1 MVRFFYLKDAYQ
13 IEKRM
18 TKICLV
24 IVGPTA
30 SGKTAAAIDVAQYF
44 NTEIISADSRQC
56 FTELNIAVAKPTAAQ
71 LSLVQH
77 HFINSHSITDNVSA
91 ADFESFA
98 LEAADNIFEKN
109 NIAVMCGGTGLYIK
123 AFTEGL
129 DAIPE
134 TDHKIKEAISYG
146 YKREG
151 LVWLQNK
158 IKETDP
164 LFWEKG
170 ENQNPHR
177 LTRALEVFMTTGI
190 SIIAQQKKIKKVRS
204 FNIIKVGIEI
214 TREVLY
220 DRINNRVDVMR
231 EQGLENEAKLLYP
244 NKELNALQTVGYREL
259 FDFFEGK
266 TTSEKAFES
275 IKQNSRHYAKR
286 QLTWFKKDEEIIW
299 LQVAAIL
306 PYLQNKL
313 K

>member
-1 MVRFFYLKDAYQ
+1 
-13 IEKRM
+13 M
-18 TKICLV
+18 TKTCIV

-30 SGKTAAAIDVAQYF
+30 SGKTAAAIEVAQYF

-56 FTELNIAVAKPTAAQ
+56 FTELNIAVAKPIAEE
-71 LSLVQH
+71 LSLVPH
-77 HFINSHSITDNVSA
+77 HFINSHSITDNVTA

-98 LEAADNIFEKN
+98 LAAADKIFEKN

-134 TDHKIKEAISYG
+134 TDHKIKEAIADG

-151 LVWLQNK
+151 LGWLQNK

-170 ENQNPHR
+170 EIHNPHR
-177 LTRALEVFMTTGI
+177 LLRALEVFMTTGI
-190 SIIAQQKKIKKVRS
+190 SIIAQQKKIKKLRP

-220 DRINNRVDVMR
+220 DRINCRVEGMQ

-266 TTSEKAFES
+266 TTREKAFEL

-286 QLTWFKKDEEIIW
+286 QLTWFKKDGEIIW
-299 LQVAAIL
+299 LPQDEIL
-306 PYLQNKL
+306 SYLQSKL
-313 K
+313 KKNLPQ

>member
-1 MVRFFYLKDAYQ
+1 
-13 IEKRM
+13 M
-18 TKICLV
+18 TKTCLV

-56 FTELNIAVAKPTAAQ
+56 FRELNIGVAKPTAAE
-71 LSLVQH
+71 LSSVKH

-98 LEAADNIFEKN
+98 LAAADKIFEKN
-109 NIAVMCGGTGLYIK
+109 NVAVICGGTGLYIK

-134 TDHKIKEAISYG
+134 TDHKIKEGITDD

-151 LVWLQNK
+151 LGWLQNK

-170 ENQNPHR
+170 EINNPHR
-177 LTRALEVFMTTGI
+177 LLRALEVFMTTGV
-190 SIIAQQKKIKKVRS
+190 SIIAQQKKIKKVRP
-204 FNIIKVGIEI
+204 FNIIKVGIDI
-214 TREVLY
+214 NREVLY
-220 DRINNRVDVMR
+220 DRINSRVNDMQ
-231 EQGLENEAKLLYP
+231 EQGLENEAKLLIP
-244 NKELNALQTVGYREL
+244 FKQLNALQTVGYREL

-266 TTSEKAFES
+266 TTREKAFEL
-275 IKQNSRHYAKR
+275 IKQNSRNYAKR

-299 LQVAAIL
+299 LQLAAIL
-306 PYLQNKL
+306 PYLQNKF

>member
-1 MVRFFYLKDAYQ
+1 
-13 IEKRM
+13 M
-18 TKICLV
+18 TKTCIV

-30 SGKTAAAIDVAQYF
+30 SGKTSAAIEVAQYF

-56 FTELNIAVAKPTAAQ
+56 FTELDIAVAKPTAAQ
-71 LSLVQH
+71 LSLVPH
-77 HFINSHSITDNVSA
+77 HFINSHSITDNVTA

-98 LEAADNIFEKN
+98 LAAADKIFEKN

-129 DAIPE
+129 DAIPP
-134 TDHKIKEAISYG
+134 TDNNIKNEIAEG

-158 IKETDP
+158 IKDTDP
-164 LFWEKG
+164 FFWEKG

-177 LTRALEVFMTTGI
+177 LIRALEVFMTTGI
-190 SIIAQQKKIKKVRS
+190 SIISQQKKIKKVRP

-220 DRINNRVDVMR
+220 DRINNRVDVMLD
-231 EQGLENEAKLLYP
+231 QGLENEAKLLYP
-244 NKELNALQTVGYREL
+244 KKELNALQTVGYREL

-266 TTSEKAFES
+266 ISKEKAFEL

-299 LQVAAIL
+299 LPQDKIL
-306 PYLQNKL
+306 SYLQNKL
-313 K
+313 

>member
-1 MVRFFYLKDAYQ
+1 
-13 IEKRM
+13 M
-18 TKICLV
+18 TKTCIV

-30 SGKTAAAIDVAQYF
+30 SGKTAAAIEVAQYF

-71 LSLVQH
+71 LKLVPH
-77 HFINSHSITDNVSA
+77 HFINSHSITDNVTA
-91 ADFESFA
+91 ADFERFA
-98 LEAADNIFEKN
+98 LAAADKIFEKN
-109 NIAVMCGGTGLYIK
+109 NVVVICGGTGLYIK

-129 DAIPE
+129 DAIPP
-134 TDHKIKEAISYG
+134 TDEIIKKEIAHAYNQH
-146 YKREG
+146 G
-151 LVWLQNK
+151 LEWLQNK
-158 IKETDP
+158 IKETDS

-170 ENQNPHR
+170 EIHNPHR
-177 LTRALEVFMTTGI
+177 LLRALEVFMTTGI
-190 SIIAQQKKIKKVRS
+190 SIIAQQKKIKKVRP

-220 DRINNRVDVMR
+220 DRINNRVDAMQ

-266 TTSEKAFES
+266 TTREKAFEL

-299 LQVAAIL
+299 LPQNEIL
-306 PYLQNKL
+306 SYLQNKL
-313 K
+313 QKNLLQ

>member
-1 MVRFFYLKDAYQ
+1 
-13 IEKRM
+13 M
-18 TKICLV
+18 TKTCIV

-71 LSLVQH
+71 LKLVPH
-77 HFINSHSITDNVSA
+77 HFINSHSITDNVTA
-91 ADFESFA
+91 ADFERFA
-98 LEAADNIFEKN
+98 LAAADKIFEKN
-109 NIAVMCGGTGLYIK
+109 NVAVICGGTGLYIK

-129 DAIPE
+129 DAIPP
-134 TDHKIKEAISYG
+134 TDEIIKKEIAHAYNQH
-146 YKREG
+146 G
-151 LVWLQNK
+151 LEWLQNK
-158 IKETDP
+158 IKETDS
-164 LFWEKG
+164 LFWDKG
-170 ENQNPHR
+170 EIHNPHR
-177 LTRALEVFMTTGI
+177 LIRALEVFMTTGI
-190 SIIAQQKKIKKVRS
+190 SIIAQQKKIKKVRP

-220 DRINNRVDVMR
+220 DRINNRVDAMQ
-231 EQGLENEAKLLYP
+231 EQGLENEAKLIYP

-266 TTSEKAFES
+266 TTREKAFEL

-299 LQVAAIL
+299 LPQNEIM

-313 K
+313 LKNFLQ

>member
-1 MVRFFYLKDAYQ
+1 
-13 IEKRM
+13 M
-18 TKICLV
+18 TKTCLV

-30 SGKTAAAIDVAQYF
+30 SGKTAAAIDVAQYL

-56 FTELNIAVAKPTAAQ
+56 FRELNIGVAKPTAAE
-71 LSLVQH
+71 LSSVKH

-98 LEAADNIFEKN
+98 LAAADKIFEKN
-109 NIAVMCGGTGLYIK
+109 NVAVICGGTGLYIK
-123 AFTEGL
+123 AFTDGL

-134 TDHKIKEAISYG
+134 TDHKIKEGITDD

-151 LVWLQNK
+151 LGWLQNK

-170 ENQNPHR
+170 EINNPHR
-177 LTRALEVFMTTGI
+177 LLRALEVFMTTGV
-190 SIIAQQKKIKKVRS
+190 SIIAQQKKIKKVRP
-204 FNIIKVGIEI
+204 FNIIKVGIDI
-214 TREVLY
+214 NREVLY
-220 DRINNRVDVMR
+220 DRINSRVNDMQ
-231 EQGLENEAKLLYP
+231 EQGLENEAKLLIP
-244 NKELNALQTVGYREL
+244 FKQLNALQTVGYREL

-266 TTSEKAFES
+266 TTREKAFEL
-275 IKQNSRHYAKR
+275 IKQNSRNYAKR

-299 LQVAAIL
+299 LQLAAIL

>member
-1 MVRFFYLKDAYQ
+1 
-13 IEKRM
+13 M
-18 TKICLV
+18 TKTCLV

-56 FTELNIAVAKPTAAQ
+56 FRELNIGVAKPAAAE
-71 LSLVQH
+71 LSSVKH

-98 LEAADNIFEKN
+98 LAAADKIFEKN
-109 NIAVMCGGTGLYIK
+109 NVAVICGGTGLYIK

-134 TDHKIKEAISYG
+134 TDHKIKEGITDD

-151 LVWLQNK
+151 LGWLQNK

-170 ENQNPHR
+170 EINNPHR
-177 LTRALEVFMTTGI
+177 LLRALEVFMTTGV
-190 SIIAQQKKIKKVRS
+190 SIIAQQKKIKKVRP
-204 FNIIKVGIEI
+204 FNIIKVGIDI
-214 TREVLY
+214 NREVLY
-220 DRINNRVDVMR
+220 DRINSRVNDMQ
-231 EQGLENEAKLLYP
+231 EQGLENEAKLLIP
-244 NKELNALQTVGYREL
+244 FKQLNALQTVGYREL

-266 TTSEKAFES
+266 TTREKAFEL
-275 IKQNSRHYAKR
+275 IKQNSRNYAKR

-299 LQVAAIL
+299 LQLAAIL

>member
-1 MVRFFYLKDAYQ
+1 
-13 IEKRM
+13 M
-18 TKICLV
+18 TKTCIV

-44 NTEIISADSRQC
+44 NSEIISADSRQC
-56 FTELNIAVAKPTAAQ
+56 FTELNIAVAKPTEEQ
-71 LSLVQH
+71 LSFVPH
-77 HFINSHSITDNVSA
+77 HFINSHSITDNVTA

-98 LEAADNIFEKN
+98 LAAADKIFEKN
-109 NIAVMCGGTGLYIK
+109 NVAVICGGTGLYIK

-134 TDHKIKEAISYG
+134 TDHKIKEAIADG
-146 YKREG
+146 YKLEG
-151 LVWLQNK
+151 LEWLQNK

-170 ENQNPHR
+170 EIHNPHR
-177 LTRALEVFMTTGI
+177 LLRALEVFMTTGI
-190 SIIAQQKKIKKVRS
+190 SIIAQQKKIKKVRP

-220 DRINNRVDVMR
+220 DRINCRVDNMQ

-259 FDFFEGK
+259 FNFFEGK
-266 TTSEKAFES
+266 TTREKAFEL

-299 LQVAAIL
+299 LPQDEIL
-306 PYLQNKL
+306 SYLQSKL
-313 K
+313 KKNLPQ

>member
-1 MVRFFYLKDAYQ
+1 
-13 IEKRM
+13 M
-18 TKICLV
+18 TKTCLV

-56 FTELNIAVAKPTAAQ
+56 FRELNIGVAKPTAAE
-71 LSLVQH
+71 LSSVKH

-98 LEAADNIFEKN
+98 LAAADKIFEKN
-109 NIAVMCGGTGLYIK
+109 NVAVICGGTGLYIK

-129 DAIPE
+129 DAIPQ
-134 TDHKIKEAISYG
+134 TDHKIKEGITDD

-151 LVWLQNK
+151 LGWLQNK

-170 ENQNPHR
+170 EINNPHR
-177 LTRALEVFMTTGI
+177 LLRALEVFMTTGV
-190 SIIAQQKKIKKVRS
+190 SIIAQQKKIKKVRP
-204 FNIIKVGIEI
+204 FNIIKVGIDI
-214 TREVLY
+214 NREVLY
-220 DRINNRVDVMR
+220 DRINSRVNDMQ
-231 EQGLENEAKLLYP
+231 EQGLENEAKLLIP
-244 NKELNALQTVGYREL
+244 FKQLNALQTVGYREL
-259 FDFFEGK
+259 FYFFEGK
-266 TTSEKAFES
+266 TTREKAFEL
-275 IKQNSRHYAKR
+275 IKQNSRNYAKR

-299 LQVAAIL
+299 LQLAAIL

>member
-1 MVRFFYLKDAYQ
+1 M
-13 IEKRM
+13 
-18 TKICLV
+18 
-24 IVGPTA
+24 
-30 SGKTAAAIDVAQYF
+30 
-44 NTEIISADSRQC
+44 
-56 FTELNIAVAKPTAAQ
+56 
-71 LSLVQH
+71 
-77 HFINSHSITDNVSA
+77 
-91 ADFESFA
+91 
-98 LEAADNIFEKN
+98 
-109 NIAVMCGGTGLYIK
+109 
-123 AFTEGL
+123 
-129 DAIPE
+129 
-134 TDHKIKEAISYG
+134 
-146 YKREG
+146 
-151 LVWLQNK
+151 
-158 IKETDP
+158 
-164 LFWEKG
+164 
-170 ENQNPHR
+170 
-177 LTRALEVFMTTGI
+177 
-190 SIIAQQKKIKKVRS
+190 RS

>member
-1 MVRFFYLKDAYQ
+1 
-13 IEKRM
+13 M
-18 TKICLV
+18 TKTCIV

-30 SGKTAAAIDVAQYF
+30 SGKTAAAIEVAEYF
-44 NTEIISADSRQC
+44 DTEIISADSRQC
-56 FTELNIAVAKPTAAQ
+56 FTELNIAVAKPTAEE
-71 LSLVQH
+71 LSLVPH
-77 HFINSHSITDNVSA
+77 HFINSHSISDNVTA

-98 LEAADNIFEKN
+98 LAAVDKFFEKN

-134 TDHKIKEAISYG
+134 TDHKIKEAISDV
-146 YKREG
+146 YKLEG
-151 LVWLQNK
+151 LEWLQNK

-170 ENQNPHR
+170 EIHNPHR
-177 LTRALEVFMTTGI
+177 LIRALEVFMTTGI
-190 SIIAQQKKIKKVRS
+190 SIIAQQKKIKKLRP

-220 DRINNRVDVMR
+220 DRINCRVDNMR

-266 TTSEKAFES
+266 TTREKAFEL

-286 QLTWFKKDEEIIW
+286 QLTWFKKDGEIIW
-299 LQVAAIL
+299 LPQNKIL
-306 PYLQNKL
+306 SYLQNKL
-313 K
+313 QKI

>member
-1 MVRFFYLKDAYQ
+1 
-13 IEKRM
+13 M
-18 TKICLV
+18 TKTCLV

-30 SGKTAAAIDVAQYF
+30 SGKTAAAIDVAQYL

-56 FTELNIAVAKPTAAQ
+56 FRELNIGVAKPTAAE
-71 LSLVQH
+71 LSSVKH

-98 LEAADNIFEKN
+98 LAAADKIFEKN
-109 NIAVMCGGTGLYIK
+109 NVAVICGGTGLYIK

-134 TDHKIKEAISYG
+134 TDHKIKEGITDD

-151 LVWLQNK
+151 LGWLQNK

-170 ENQNPHR
+170 EINNPHR
-177 LTRALEVFMTTGI
+177 LLRALEVFMTTGV
-190 SIIAQQKKIKKVRS
+190 SIIAQQKKIKKVRP
-204 FNIIKVGIEI
+204 FNIIKVGIDI
-214 TREVLY
+214 NREVLY
-220 DRINNRVDVMR
+220 DRINSRVNDMQ
-231 EQGLENEAKLLYP
+231 EQGLENEAKLLIP
-244 NKELNALQTVGYREL
+244 FKHLNALQTVGYREL

-266 TTSEKAFES
+266 TTREKAFEL
-275 IKQNSRHYAKR
+275 IKQNSRNYAKR

-299 LQVAAIL
+299 LQLAAIL

>member
-1 MVRFFYLKDAYQ
+1 
-13 IEKRM
+13 M
-18 TKICLV
+18 TKTCIV

-30 SGKTAAAIDVAQYF
+30 SGKTAAAIEVAQYF

-56 FTELNIAVAKPTAAQ
+56 FTELNIAVAKPTAEQ
-71 LSLVQH
+71 LSLVPH
-77 HFINSHSITDNVSA
+77 HFINSHSISDNVTA

-98 LEAADNIFEKN
+98 LTAADKIFDKN

-134 TDHKIKEAISYG
+134 TDFKIKEEIADG

-158 IKETDP
+158 TKEIDP

-170 ENQNPHR
+170 EIHNPHR
-177 LTRALEVFMTTGI
+177 LLRALEVFMTTGI
-190 SIIAQQKKIKKVRS
+190 SIIAQQKKIKKVRP

-220 DRINNRVDVMR
+220 DRINNRVDVMQ

-244 NKELNALQTVGYREL
+244 NMELNALQTVGYRE
-259 FDFFEGK
+259 FFNFFKGK
-266 TTSEKAFES
+266 TPREKAFEL

-299 LQVAAIL
+299 LPQDIIL
-306 PYLQNKL
+306 SYLQNKL
-313 K
+313 QKI

>member
-1 MVRFFYLKDAYQ
+1 
-13 IEKRM
+13 M
-18 TKICLV
+18 TKTCLV

-30 SGKTAAAIDVAQYF
+30 SGKTAAAIDVAQYL

-56 FTELNIAVAKPTAAQ
+56 FRELNIGVAKPTAAE
-71 LSLVQH
+71 LSSVKH

-98 LEAADNIFEKN
+98 LAAADKIFEKN
-109 NIAVMCGGTGLYIK
+109 NVAVICGGTGLYIK

-129 DAIPE
+129 DAIPQ
-134 TDHKIKEAISYG
+134 TDHKIKEGITDD

-151 LVWLQNK
+151 LGWLQNK

-170 ENQNPHR
+170 EINNPHR
-177 LTRALEVFMTTGI
+177 LLRALEVFMTTGV
-190 SIIAQQKKIKKVRS
+190 SIIAQQKKIKKVRP
-204 FNIIKVGIEI
+204 FNIIKVGIDI
-214 TREVLY
+214 NREVLY
-220 DRINNRVDVMR
+220 DRINSRVNDMQ
-231 EQGLENEAKLLYP
+231 EQGLENEAKLLIP
-244 NKELNALQTVGYREL
+244 FKQLNALQTVGYREL

-266 TTSEKAFES
+266 TTREKAFEL
-275 IKQNSRHYAKR
+275 IKQNSRNYAKR

-299 LQVAAIL
+299 LQLAAIL

>member
-1 MVRFFYLKDAYQ
+1 
-13 IEKRM
+13 M
-18 TKICLV
+18 TKTCIV

-30 SGKTAAAIDVAQYF
+30 SGKTSAAIEVAQYF

-56 FTELNIAVAKPTAAQ
+56 FTELDIAVAKPTAAQ
-71 LSLVQH
+71 LSLVPH
-77 HFINSHSITDNVSA
+77 HFINSHSITDNVTA

-98 LEAADNIFEKN
+98 LAAADKIFEKN

-129 DAIPE
+129 DAIPP
-134 TDHKIKEAISYG
+134 TDNNIKNEIAEG

-158 IKETDP
+158 IKDTDP
-164 LFWEKG
+164 FFWEKG
-170 ENQNPHR
+170 ENQNPNR
-177 LTRALEVFMTTGI
+177 LIRALEVFMTTGI
-190 SIIAQQKKIKKVRS
+190 SIISQQKKIKKVRP

-220 DRINNRVDVMR
+220 DRINNRVDVMLD
-231 EQGLENEAKLLYP
+231 QGLENEAKLLYP
-244 NKELNALQTVGYREL
+244 KKELNALQTVGYREL

-266 TTSEKAFES
+266 ISKEKAFEL
-275 IKQNSRHYAKR
+275 IKQNSRHYSKR

-299 LQVAAIL
+299 LPQDKIL
-306 PYLQNKL
+306 SYLQNKL
-313 K
+313 

>member
-1 MVRFFYLKDAYQ
+1 
-13 IEKRM
+13 M
-18 TKICLV
+18 TKTCIV

-30 SGKTAAAIDVAQYF
+30 SGKTAVAIEVAQYF

-56 FTELNIAVAKPTAAQ
+56 FTELDIAAAKPTAEQ
-71 LSLVQH
+71 LSLVPH
-77 HFINSHSITDNVSA
+77 HFINSHSITDNVTA

-98 LEAADNIFEKN
+98 LAAADKIFEKN

-129 DAIPE
+129 DAIPPI
-134 TDHKIKEAISYG
+134 DNNIKNEIAEG
-146 YKREG
+146 YKQEG
-151 LVWLQNK
+151 LEWLQKK

-177 LTRALEVFMTTGI
+177 LIRALEVFMTTGI
-190 SIIAQQKKIKKVRS
+190 SLIAQQKKIKKVRP
-204 FNIIKVGIEI
+204 FNIMKVGIEI

-220 DRINNRVDVMR
+220 DRINCRVDSMQ

-244 NKELNALQTVGYREL
+244 NKKLNALQTLGYREL

-266 TTSEKAFES
+266 ISKEKAFES

-286 QLTWFKKDEEIIW
+286 QLTWFKKDEEIVW
-299 LQVAAIL
+299 LPQDKIL
-306 PYLQNKL
+306 SYLQNKL
-313 K
+313 QKF

>member
-1 MVRFFYLKDAYQ
+1 
-13 IEKRM
+13 M
-18 TKICLV
+18 TKTCIV

-56 FTELNIAVAKPTAAQ
+56 FTELNIAVAKPTAEQ
-71 LSLVQH
+71 LSLVPH
-77 HFINSHSITDNVSA
+77 HFINSHSITDNITAANFERFALAA
-91 ADFESFA
+91 ADK
-98 LEAADNIFEKN
+98 IFEKN
-109 NIAVMCGGTGLYIK
+109 NVAVICGGTGLYIK

-134 TDHKIKEAISYG
+134 TDHKIKEAIADV
-146 YKREG
+146 YKLEG
-151 LVWLQNK
+151 LEWLQNK

-170 ENQNPHR
+170 EIHNPHR
-177 LTRALEVFMTTGI
+177 LLRALEVFMTTGI
-190 SIIAQQKKIKKVRS
+190 SIIAQQKKIKKVRP

-214 TREVLY
+214 TREVSY
-220 DRINNRVDVMR
+220 DRINCRVDVMQ
-231 EQGLENEAKLLYP
+231 EQGLENEAKLLYM

-259 FDFFEGK
+259 FDFFEEK
-266 TTSEKAFES
+266 TTRGKAFEL

-299 LQVAAIL
+299 LPQDEIL
-306 PYLQNKL
+306 SYLQNKL
-313 K
+313 KKNLPK

>member
-1 MVRFFYLKDAYQ
+1 
-13 IEKRM
+13 M
-18 TKICLV
+18 TKTCLV

-56 FTELNIAVAKPTAAQ
+56 FRELNIGVAKPTAAE
-71 LSLVQH
+71 LSSVKH

-98 LEAADNIFEKN
+98 LAAADKIFEKN
-109 NIAVMCGGTGLYIK
+109 NVAVICGGTGLYIK

-134 TDHKIKEAISYG
+134 TDHKIKEGITDD

-151 LVWLQNK
+151 LGWLQNK

-170 ENQNPHR
+170 EINNPHR
-177 LTRALEVFMTTGI
+177 LLRALEVFMTTGV
-190 SIIAQQKKIKKVRS
+190 SIIAQQKKIKKVRP
-204 FNIIKVGIEI
+204 FNIIKVGIDI
-214 TREVLY
+214 NREVLY
-220 DRINNRVDVMR
+220 DRINSRVNDMQ
-231 EQGLENEAKLLYP
+231 EQGLENEAKLLIP
-244 NKELNALQTVGYREL
+244 FKQLNALQTVGYREL

-266 TTSEKAFES
+266 TTREKAFEL
-275 IKQNSRHYAKR
+275 IKQNSRNYAKR

-299 LQVAAIL
+299 LQLAAIL